1 MNIHLSARIAGL
13 LQKCKSILVISSVC
27 LLFASCSEEK
37 LFVSDF
43 DNNTLN
49 QPPATNQKVGTLTN
63 EGNVLI
69 ANSPVA
75 VAGKW
80 ANTSRPGANDP
91 VSGYTCHNSKFI
103 GDGEYRFS
111 ATLFIPANTGL
122 VTIDFE
128 PDVPPGGSFLH
139 IDFMQNNTVRLQDN
153 DIIPG
158 MRFPKDSLF
167 IAQVTLKIS
176 STGATAH
183 IALGG
188 AGTTGTFDFTLPGNL
203 LSQAR
208 RFSQTKLFI
217 GFPWTGNFLATN
229 IVTAHVK

>member
-1 MNIHLSARIAGL
+1 MNIHLSARMAGL
-13 LQKCKSILVISSVC
+13 LQKCNSFLVISSAC
-27 LLFASCSEEK
+27 ILFASCSEEK
-37 LFVSDF
+37 IFVSDF
-43 DNNTLN
+43 DNNALN
-49 QPPATNQKVGTLTN
+49 QPPAANQKVGTLTN

-69 ANSPVA
+69 ASSPIS

-80 ANTSRPGANDP
+80 ANTMRPGTNDP

-111 ATLFIPANTGL
+111 ATLFIPRNTGL

-139 IDFMQNNTVRLQDN
+139 IDFMQDNKVRLQDS

-158 MRFPKDSLF
+158 MRFPKDSAF

-176 STGATAH
+176 STSATAH

-188 AGTTGTFDFTLPGNL
+188 VGTAGTFDFTIPANL

-208 RFSQTKLFI
+208 RYSQTKLFI

-229 IVTAHVK
+229 IVTSHVQ